1 MRKPELEFHEPLVD
15 WQKTNG
21 DAERGIWEQILAA
34 DPVSGDSTLLQR
46 YEPGAD
52 TIAGGVIVHDYWE
65 EVMILSGELT
75 DVTLGKTFTP
85 GMYACRPP
93 GMRHG
98 PYLSGGG
105 CRMLVI
111 VRPKSDPSPPS
122 SSDPA
127 P

>member
-1 MRKPELEFHEPLVD
+1 MRKPELEFHEPRVG

-21 DAERGIWEQILAA
+21 DAERGIWEQLLAA
-34 DPVSGDSTLLQR
+34 DPLTGDSTLLQR
-46 YEPGAD
+46 YEPGAE
-52 TIAGGVIVHDYWE
+52 TIAAGVIVHEYWE

-98 PYLSGGG
+98 PYLSGVG
-105 CRMLVI
+105 CSMLVI
-111 VRPKSDPSPPS
+111 VRPKPDPSTPS
-122 SSDPA
+122 A
-127 P
+127 